1 MGRGPGD
8 GANTV
13 IVRLSSSTAVLVY
26 GGVGTLRVRHN
37 TQQQKRAS
45 LAAPVPSSRFRH
57 AYMCTK
63 PATLAQLMPCGVMAS
78 DTASTLYC
86 NAFVIATG
94 VADTGSSADSL
105 PTGSII
111 LSASCTIMLRQTN
124 SEVRGDTCSY
134 ARLQD
139 EAGDVTRLTF
149 APPMRNT
156 STSSHEN
163 VLVEGDNAP
172 STP

>member
-13 IVRLSSSTAVLVY
+13 IVRLSSSTAVLGY
-26 GGVGTLRVRHN
+26 CGVGTLCVSVRGVQRL
-37 TQQQKRAS
+37 TQHTTTEACITRR
-45 LAAPVPSSRFRH
+45 PCPSSRFRH

-111 LSASCTIMLRQTN
+111 LSASCTIMFVANKQR
-124 SEVRGDTCSY
+124 SKR
-134 ARLQD
+134 
-139 EAGDVTRLTF
+139 
-149 APPMRNT
+149 
-156 STSSHEN
+156 
-163 VLVEGDNAP
+163 
-172 STP
+172 